1 MAKLYAIAED
11 GSLKNAGSTVRL
23 YLPGMTVVGSSDGSV
38 KDAVALTRAEYDA
51 LAVKEPNTL
60 YYITDEV

>member
-1 MAKLYAIAED
+1 MAKLYAVAGD
-11 GSLKNAGSTVRL
+11 GSLTLAGTTVRL
-23 YLPGMTVVGSSDGSV
+23 YLPGVGFVGSSDGSV

-51 LAVKEPNTL
+51 LPTKDPNTL